1 MVPSGLSP
9 ILPAG
14 FYLRCPYPFPMSGVN
29 KVILIGN
36 LGADPEIR
44 HLPND
49 ISVANFRIATSE
61 SYKDKNTGEKREQ
74 TEWHS
79 IVAWRG
85 LATITE
91 KYLKKGSKVYIE
103 GKLRTRKWEKD
114 GIERYTTEILADEM
128 TLLDRRDS
136 AQAPTQPGEQA
147 QPAARTVTSSSPSS
161 SAGEDLDDLPF

>member
-1 MVPSGLSP
+1 
-9 ILPAG
+9 
-14 FYLRCPYPFPMSGVN
+14 MSGVN

-44 HLPND
+44 HLQNGV
-49 ISVANFRIATSE
+49 SVANFRIATSE
-61 SYKDKNTGEKREQ
+61 TFKDKNTGEKREQ

-85 LATITE
+85 LAEITE

-114 GIERYTTEILADEM
+114 GIDRYTTEIMADEM
-128 TLLDRRDS
+128 NLLDRPSGERPVGD
-136 AQAPTQPGEQA
+136 QPQR
-147 QPAARTVTSSSPSS
+147 QTAAASSGTATGGGSDK
-161 SAGEDLDDLPF
+161 EDLDDLPF

>member
-1 MVPSGLSP
+1 
-9 ILPAG
+9 
-14 FYLRCPYPFPMSGVN
+14 MSGVN

-44 HLPND
+44 HLQND
-49 ISVANFRIATSE
+49 VSVANFRIATTE
-61 SYKDKNTGEKREQ
+61 TYKDKNTGEKREQ

-114 GIERYTTEILADEM
+114 GIDRYTTEIMADEM
-128 TLLDRRDS
+128 NLLDRPSGDKQEQGAGPGEVGKQQPVQARPAS
-136 AQAPTQPGEQA
+136 APTSA
-147 QPAARTVTSSSPSS
+147 

>member
-1 MVPSGLSP
+1 
-9 ILPAG
+9 
-14 FYLRCPYPFPMSGVN
+14 MSGVN

-44 HLPND
+44 HLQD
-49 ISVANFRIATSE
+49 GVSVANFRIATTE
-61 SYKDKNTGEKREQ
+61 TFKDKNTGEKREQ

-85 LATITE
+85 LATIAE

-114 GIERYTTEILADEM
+114 GVDRYTTEIMADEM
-128 TLLDRRDS
+128 TLLDRPS
-136 AQAPTQPGEQA
+136 GPGQEQV
-147 QPAARTVTSSSPSS
+147 QGQSQSQGQERPAATKKSTP
-161 SAGEDLDDLPF
+161 AGEDLDDLPF

>member
-1 MVPSGLSP
+1 
-9 ILPAG
+9 
-14 FYLRCPYPFPMSGVN
+14 MSGVN

-44 HLPND
+44 HLQNGV
-49 ISVANFRIATSE
+49 SVANFRIATSE
-61 SYKDKNTGEKREQ
+61 VYKDKTTGEKREQ

-85 LATITE
+85 LAEITE

-114 GIERYTTEILADEM
+114 GIDRYTTEIMADEM
-128 TLLDRRDS
+128 SLLDRPTGERS
-136 AQAPTQPGEQA
+136 SEPAPQRQAQATTA
-147 QPAARTVTSSSPSS
+147 SAA
-161 SAGEDLDDLPF
+161 ADQGDDDDDLPF

>member
-1 MVPSGLSP
+1 
-9 ILPAG
+9 
-14 FYLRCPYPFPMSGVN
+14 MSGVN

-44 HLPND
+44 HLQND

-61 SYKDKNTGEKREQ
+61 TFKDRNTGEKREQ

-85 LATITE
+85 LATIAE
-91 KYLKKGSKVYIE
+91 KYLRKGSKVYVE

-114 GIERYTTEILADEM
+114 GIERYTTEIMADEM
-128 TLLDRRDS
+128 TLLDRPSGQGQAQDQGQ
-136 AQAPTQPGEQA
+136 AQAAGPGEVGRQA
-147 QPAARTVTSSSPSS
+147 RPASGAPARSSAP
-161 SAGEDLDDLPF
+161 AGEDLDDLPF